1 MAELTPDALAKFE
14 QTVTDEFI
22 ERLAIFASR
31 RKRSRYWRGVW
42 DGHLPEGKEVADIVQ
57 EAIDDVLLGRRTWNP
72 EKHPDLLDFMR
83 SVVNSKISHL
93 QTGSENLSDELPS
106 VATHEDGT
114 DHFDT
119 LPSKNSATA
128 AELLQAKEDEERN
141 NDLIFRFYDFVAADP
156 LVQGIVG
163 CTIEGMTKRAD
174 IAAALK
180 VKEQEITNANKRLD
194 RCFKDF
200 RKVHADKN
208 PFKSPTN

>member
-1 MAELTPDALAKFE
+1 MAELTPEALSKFN

-22 ERLAIFASR
+22 ERLAIFALR

-42 DGHLPEGKEVADIVQ
+42 DGHLPGGKEVADIVQ
-57 EAIDDVLLGRRTWNP
+57 EALDDVLLGRRTWNP

-93 QTGSENLSDELPS
+93 LTGSENLSDELATA
-106 VATHEDGT
+106 ATHEDGT

-119 LPSKNSATA
+119 LQSKNTATA
-128 AELLQAKEDEERN
+128 ADQLKTKEDEERN
-141 NDLIFRFYDFVAADP
+141 YDLIFRFYDFVAGDP
-156 LVQGIVG
+156 LVHGLVG
-163 CTIEGMTKRAD
+163 CTIEGVTKRAE

-200 RKVHADKN
+200 RKAHADKN
-208 PFKSPTN
+208 PFNPPTT